1 MGQLIDFRATASA
14 SNAANTAV
22 PVVMTRVVDEITAR
36 WSDRAAVVRQR
47 KRRGSNAQP
56 GTIRIFGMVNHIA
69 HQYEM
74 LKLADRH
81 PVSFTYIV
89 GARRWKQRVR
99 PMPRHLSWV
108 VRYEP
113 GSYDL
118 AILHLDQ
125 RAAHPQSASY
135 RAYRRVRDVVRDIPC
150 VTVNHGTPLVSEPTW
165 PELPEELVVSR
176 IKALVG
182 ESLMLVNSL
191 QAVSRWG
198 WGRALI
204 HGMSP
209 QEWPVLRKRP
219 VVVTQIDRGMARYHG
234 IALLDAVTSE
244 LRSRGIGVTN
254 IGCDLV
260 PRSWDE
266 QRRALGGALV
276 YLNTTFDSPMP
287 RGRTEAMLC
296 GCCVI
301 TTPFHDA
308 DRFIEN
314 GVDGYL
320 LNDDPRAW
328 GDLVEDLLTRR
339 FDAAVR
345 IGLRARET
353 ASREFHNNRYSAE
366 LWQIVTDQLAAGS
379 GASCLV

>member
-1 MGQLIDFRATASA
+1 MDSRATGRQSTAVTPADAAFPVATAS
-14 SNAANTAV
+14 T
-22 PVVMTRVVDEITAR
+22 VDRLTAR
-36 WSDRAAVVRQR
+36 WFDRAAVVRQR
-47 KRRGSNAQP
+47 KRTRSTDRRRAL
-56 GTIRIFGMVNHIA
+56 RIFGMVNHVA

-89 GARRWKQRVR
+89 GARRWQQRVR
-99 PMPRHLSWV
+99 PMPKHLSWV
-108 VRYEP
+108 TRYEP

-125 RAAHPQSASY
+125 RAAHPQTASY
-135 RAYRRVRDVVRDIPC
+135 RAYRRVRAVVRDIPC
-150 VTVNHGTPLVSEPTW
+150 ITVNHGTPLFSEPKW
-165 PELPEELVVSR
+165 GDLSDELVVSR
-176 IKALVG
+176 VKSLVG
-182 ESLMLVNSL
+182 DDLMLVNSR
-191 QAVSRWG
+191 QAASRWG
-198 WGRALI
+198 WGCPLI

-209 QEWPVLRKRP
+209 EEWPLLPKRP

-260 PRSWDE
+260 PRSWED
-266 QRRALGGALV
+266 QRRVLGSALI

-308 DRFIEN
+308 DRFIAN
-314 GVDGYL
+314 GVNGYL
-320 LNDDPRAW
+320 LNDEPRVW
-328 GDLVEDLLTRR
+328 GDLVEDLLIRR
-339 FDAAVR
+339 FDEAVR
-345 IGLRARET
+345 IGRRAREM
-353 ASREFHNNRYSAE
+353 ASREFHSDRYLAD
-366 LWQIVTDQLAAGS
+366 LWQIVTDQAALGS
-379 GASCLV
+379 FQPG